1 VLRTLRRVLTIEALI
16 ICGLLLIYS
25 TSRVSSN
32 YAMFD
37 FRGGLFN
44 AGLAILHS
52 HSPYQAQFLAHQT
65 AIMQSG
71 GIARGETTA
80 TAFSIPVYP
89 AFANLL
95 IVPLSLL
102 LFTVAAVL
110 FTLASVAA
118 MVGGIWRLGVRYW
131 RCLVLTL
138 LSWPFLVGAYLG
150 AVGPFLV
157 LGLGAGV
164 ALARARLSRRAGPSL
179 RSWPPRSS
187 PGRSAFGCWLP
198 DATGRWP

>member
-1 VLRTLRRVLTIEALI
+1 VLPTLRRVLTIGALI

-44 AGLAILHS
+44 AGLAILHG

-102 LFTVAAVL
+102 PFTVAAVL

-131 RCLVLTL
+131 PTDAGPGPKWDDETLAFPRRSTPPITDATLPLSHYSRAHLVLEAQREARRIV
-138 LSWPFLVGAYLG
+138 SPS
-150 AVGPFLV
+150 AV
-157 LGLGAGV
+157 
-164 ALARARLSRRAGPSL
+164 SRH
-179 RSWPPRSS
+179 
-187 PGRSAFGCWLP
+187 
-198 DATGRWP
+198 